1 MYNNLLKNK
10 TINKISQILVSIFW
24 VLEGKKRK
32 KIKSEIKNIY
42 RNYKK
47 IELTKLIRD
56 KYPDYY
62 CIFSRYGIG
71 DIFFIASLL
80 KEFKKKNGSKI
91 VYFTEKK
98 RLVNFLK
105 AFPSIDHV
113 VFDKDIKFLQEE
125 QTLQR
130 HMQKGTLNKLFFPY
144 RGAKKT
150 YTFSDNYNNML
161 DMPLDTARELPVI
174 NKKNYI
180 KAEEEFEK
188 LKLNPQNTVL
198 LIPDATMFDYRIID
212 SVFWINLAGKLQNPG
227 YEVVF
232 NCNMPEYKHF
242 KCTFLPIMDFLAF
255 TKQVKYIVS
264 FRSGISDLLA
274 GMNMFNMSVIYPP
287 NLEVIWADA
296 LQFHNLHK
304 WHDQK
309 YDNEFDNIFNIHSL
323 NATFKTDKI
332 DEIIYDYNDE
342 RIIERITNNCKK

>member
-1 MYNNLLKNK
+1 
-10 TINKISQILVSIFW
+10 
-24 VLEGKKRK
+24 
-32 KIKSEIKNIY
+32 
-42 RNYKK
+42 
-47 IELTKLIRD
+47 
-56 KYPDYY
+56 
-62 CIFSRYGIG
+62 
-71 DIFFIASLL
+71 
-80 KEFKKKNGSKI
+80 
-91 VYFTEKK
+91 
-98 RLVNFLK
+98 
-105 AFPSIDHV
+105 
-113 VFDKDIKFLQEE
+113 
-125 QTLQR
+125 
-130 HMQKGTLNKLFFPY
+130 MQKGTLNKLFFPY

-304 WHDQK
+304 WHEQK